1 MQCVRNNP
9 LEYIWE
15 MMLEFLISLLI
26 AAFLQCSPAC
36 QLNYV
41 HKVRRPPR
49 TAFRL
54 TVIKVVPPSRYCI
67 SKPDSGSTAGC
78 AQLTRVRT
86 RAAHNPDILKNLD
99 QIVSQA
105 GLAYR
110 IPLHIRAVAQQKMN
124 WLLAPCN
131 PRIAILWRHLIWSQ
145 CVSKPVHIRR
155 WSVACPVDCHTARL
169 QRRGA
174 LPVSCNLPDSIVE
187 CRVA

>member
-99 QIVSQA
+99 QIVSQRPR
-105 GLAYR
+105 LPNSPAYQGCC
-110 IPLHIRAVAQQKMN
+110 PAENELVARSVQPPNRDTLEPPHLEPVRQQARPHTEMERC
-124 WLLAPCN
+124 L
-131 PRIAILWRHLIWSQ
+131 PR
-145 CVSKPVHIRR
+145 
-155 WSVACPVDCHTARL
+155 
-169 QRRGA
+169 
-174 LPVSCNLPDSIVE
+174 
-187 CRVA
+187 